1 MFQYGSSC
9 KTQLAA
15 ELAGVRLACTL
26 QGLRV
31 PHAVTRI
38 VPAQARRDIRTSVA
52 ASGAGEDEVDA
63 TPASKAFANYNVY
76 KGKAALQ
83 MTILPPTWSGTQK
96 GNFYVERE
104 GALLLQFAPIGA
116 NTTGTNVGQ
125 RKYDWSTNLL
135 FAMSPNEMGMFLID
149 KTSFEAFHDPN
160 KGKAGEGTQ
169 TKKLILS
176 PSGNNDGAFFLNF
189 NQSGTKAA
197 KVMVPLLPN
206 ELAVI
211 KSLINYALPRKG
223 ELQKH
228 CIFGATSLSRASRI
242 PPASPLPRL
251 LSHLVRLRLEYSTFY
266 KTPSRSFRSRNLKGD
281 LMQSRSVCQ
290 MLSRGL
296 RIPHAATRKVP
307 AQARRDI
314 RTSVAASWAGE
325 DMVEATP
332 ASKAFA
338 KYCVYKGKAALQMTI
353 IPPTWS
359 GTQKG
364 NFYVEKEGKLMLR
377 FAPIGANPSGTN
389 VGQRNYDWSAN
400 LCFAMSPN
408 EMGMFLTEKT
418 VFEAFHDP
426 NKGKAGEGSQ
436 TKSLKLS
443 PSGNNDGAFF
453 FIFMQNGTKAAKVMI
468 PLGPS
473 ELAVIKSLVN
483 YALPRVLGFDMQFEK

>member
-83 MTILPPTWSGTQK
+83 MTILPPTCSGTQK

-125 RKYDWSTNLL
+125 RNLVDRIL
-135 FAMSPNEMGMFLID
+135 ASGQQLGFNGHKSYNSSNLDAYVCNLNYFHI
-149 KTSFEAFHDPN
+149 SFPVQ
-160 KGKAGEGTQ
+160 GEGTQ

-197 KVMVPLLPN
+197 KVMVPFLPN

-211 KSLINYALPRKG
+211 KSLINYALPR
-223 ELQKH
+223 
-228 CIFGATSLSRASRI
+228 
-242 PPASPLPRL
+242 
-251 LSHLVRLRLEYSTFY
+251 
-266 KTPSRSFRSRNLKGD
+266 
-281 LMQSRSVCQ
+281 
-290 MLSRGL
+290 
-296 RIPHAATRKVP
+296 
-307 AQARRDI
+307 
-314 RTSVAASWAGE
+314 
-325 DMVEATP
+325 
-332 ASKAFA
+332 
-338 KYCVYKGKAALQMTI
+338 
-353 IPPTWS
+353 
-359 GTQKG
+359 
-364 NFYVEKEGKLMLR
+364 
-377 FAPIGANPSGTN
+377 
-389 VGQRNYDWSAN
+389 
-400 LCFAMSPN
+400 
-408 EMGMFLTEKT
+408 
-418 VFEAFHDP
+418 
-426 NKGKAGEGSQ
+426 
-436 TKSLKLS
+436 
-443 PSGNNDGAFF
+443 
-453 FIFMQNGTKAAKVMI
+453 
-468 PLGPS
+468 
-473 ELAVIKSLVN
+473 
-483 YALPRVLGFDMQFEK
+483 VLGFDMQFEK